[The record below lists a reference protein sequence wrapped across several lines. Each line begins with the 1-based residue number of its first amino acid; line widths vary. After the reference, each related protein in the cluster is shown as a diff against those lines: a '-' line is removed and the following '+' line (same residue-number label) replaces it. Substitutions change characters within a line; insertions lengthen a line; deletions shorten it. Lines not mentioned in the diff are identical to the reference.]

1 MYKSVKAII
10 RFEDFFFL
18 QLRDNNKSIPYPNK
32 WAFFG
37 GRLFVGEDPITGL
50 LREIKEELSYSI
62 KDDLKEFFN
71 WYNTET
77 YTQIIFFLV
86 ELSKKMSFNNINEGQ
101 SGKWFNRKS
110 LDLIPIGP
118 DVNAVKDLL

>member
-10 RFEDFFFL
+10 RFEESFFL
-18 QLRDNNKSIPYPNK
+18 QLRDNDNSIPYPNK

-37 GRLFVGEDPITGL
+37 GRLFVGEDPKTGL
-50 LREIKEELSYSI
+50 LREIKEELSYSL
-62 KDDLKEFFN
+62 KELKEFYN
-71 WYNTET
+71 WYNAET
-77 YTQIIFFLV
+77 YTHIIFFLV
-86 ELSKKMSFNNINEGQ
+86 ELSRKISFNNINEGQ

>member
-10 RFEDFFFL
+10 RFEESFFL
-18 QLRDNNKSIPYPNK
+18 QLRDNDKSIPYPNK

-37 GRLFVGEDPITGL
+37 GRLFVGEDPKTGL

-62 KDDLKEFFN
+62 KDNLKEFFN

-86 ELSKKMSFNNINEGQ
+86 ELSKKEIFKNINEGQ